1 MLSIIIFCIISYCI
15 GSISSAILVS
25 AFLHLPDP
33 RTQGSK
39 NPGTT
44 NVLRLGGKK
53 AAILTLLGDVLKGFI
68 PVWIAGQMA
77 LTEPEVGAVMLAV
90 VLGHLYPIFFKFQ
103 GGKGV
108 ATALGAVLGFSWPV
122 GLLFLATWGIVVA
135 LFRISSAGALATA
148 FLAPF
153 YVYIICNTT
162 LAIAMVGVS
171 GLLFWRHRTNIQ
183 RLMSGTEPKI
193 GSRR

>member
-1 MLSIIIFCIISYCI
+1 MLFIIIFCIFSYCI

-25 AFLHLPDP
+25 ACLRLPDP
-33 RTQGSK
+33 RTEGSK

-53 AAILTLLGDVLKGFI
+53 AAVLTLLGDVLKGFI
-68 PVWIAGQMA
+68 PVWVASQMA
-77 LTEPEVGAVMLAV
+77 LTAPEIGAVMLAV

-108 ATALGAVLGFSWPV
+108 ATALGAVFGLSWPI

-135 LFRISSAGALATA
+135 LFRISSAGALVSA

-153 YVYIICNTT
+153 YMYAICDIT
-162 LAIAMVGVS
+162 LAIAMAGVS
-171 GLLFWRHRTNIQ
+171 LLIFWRHRANIY
-183 RLMSGTEPKI
+183 RLMHGTEPKI
-193 GSRR
+193 GRR